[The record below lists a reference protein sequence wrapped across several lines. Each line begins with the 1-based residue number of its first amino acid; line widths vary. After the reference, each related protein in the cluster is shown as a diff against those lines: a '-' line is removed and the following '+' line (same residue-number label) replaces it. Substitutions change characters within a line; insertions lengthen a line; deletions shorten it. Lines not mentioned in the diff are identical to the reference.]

1 LLPFSA
7 ESHTG
12 DDPVLDFLQRPVLD
26 TGVGQKIGLG
36 DADKLSGL

>member
-1 LLPFSA
+1 
-7 ESHTG
+7 
-12 DDPVLDFLQRPVLD
+12 LDFLQRVVLD